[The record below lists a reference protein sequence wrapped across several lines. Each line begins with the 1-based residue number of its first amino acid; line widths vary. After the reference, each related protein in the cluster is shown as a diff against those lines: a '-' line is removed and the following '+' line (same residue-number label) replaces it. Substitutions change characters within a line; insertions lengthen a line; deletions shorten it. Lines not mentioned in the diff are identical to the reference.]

1 MPIFKRRKK
10 NKSQILKPLEIQTR
24 SVNNFSI
31 NHDFNQSAINES
43 TINLYKSMR
52 SSIPII
58 DAAFGKI
65 ERLIGG
71 FTFFCDDPKAQRF
84 LNDFSYNVKVGAS
97 RNGLEHF
104 ICTYLDSLLMF
115 GNAIGEI
122 IFDDGLNIAALY
134 NADISD
140 IVLVKGKNPLDLK
153 ICRKNGF
160 DAPIE
165 PKFPE
170 RILFTALNPMPGK
183 IGGESVL
190 NSLPFVTNIL
200 NKIYNAIGENFER
213 IGNVRFAVTYKPG
226 QNEVD
231 QAYARQRAE
240 LIAKEWAQGMA
251 ATKRGDIRDFV
262 TIGDVDIKV
271 IGADN
276 QIIDYEI
283 PARQMVEQIISKLSI
298 PPFMLGLSWSTTERM
313 SEQQAQIL
321 SSELAYYR
329 RLLNPIILKIA
340 TIALRTSGYSDK
352 PKIKWDILNFNDQIQ
367 AAQTRLYNAQA
378 EKIELENGKDPEPVL
393 VDLSEQVVA
402 Q

>member
-1 MPIFKRRKK
+1 MPLFKRRKK
-10 NKSQILKPLEIQTR
+10 TKTKISEPVVIQTR
-24 SVNNFSI
+24 SANNFSI
-31 NHDFNQSAINES
+31 NHDFDQITINEPI
-43 TINLYKSMR
+43 INLYKSIR
-52 SSIPII
+52 NSIPII
-58 DAAFGKI
+58 DAALGKI

-104 ICTYLDSLLMF
+104 MCTYLDSLLMF
-115 GNAIGEI
+115 GNAVGEI
-122 IFDDGLNIAALY
+122 VFDQNLNIAALY

-140 IVLVKGKNPLDLK
+140 IVLMKTNNPLDLK

-160 DAPIE
+160 DPPIQ
-165 PKFPE
+165 PQHPE

-183 IGGESVL
+183 IGGQSVL

-200 NKIYNAIGENFER
+200 NKIYNAIGENFDR
-213 IGNVRFAVTYKPG
+213 VGNVRFAVTYKPG

-251 ATKRGDIRDFV
+251 ASKRGEIRDFV

-313 SEQQAQIL
+313 SQQQAQIL
-321 SSELAYYR
+321 SSELSYYR

-340 TIALRTSGYSDK
+340 TTALRTSGYSDK
-352 PKIKWDILNFNDQIQ
+352 PKIKWDVLNFNDQIQ
-367 AAQTRLYNAQA
+367 AAKTRLYNAQA
-378 EKIELENGKDPEPVL
+378 EKIELENGKDPQPIL
-393 VDLSEQVVA
+393 ADLSEQAVA